1 MIGNKYLKG
10 LFEFQDEDTTINQL
24 LELLKSKDMKF
35 INSLY
40 EPIAIDNC
48 TYEEINYLIKISALI
63 DYYLQLHKIEVPS
76 WLRDERLSF
85 EKPYFYPKRLSDF
98 EKVKLQYVNPSPF
111 KARNVYF
118 DLHGIER
125 I

>member
-1 MIGNKYLKG
+1 MIGNRYLKS
-10 LFEFQDEDTTINQL
+10 LFEYPDEDTSINQL
-24 LELLKSKDMKF
+24 LELLKSKDTKL

-40 EPIAIDNC
+40 EPLDIDDC
-48 TYEEINYLIKISALI
+48 DDEEIEYLIKISALI
-63 DYYLQLHKIEVPS
+63 DYYLQLHKLEVPD
-76 WLRDERLSF
+76 WLRDGRLRF
-85 EKPYFYPKRLSDF
+85 EKPYFHSKRLTDF
-98 EKVKLQYVNPSPF
+98 EKVKLQYINPSPF

>member
-1 MIGNKYLKG
+1 MIGNKYIKG
-10 LFEFQDEDTTINQL
+10 LFEYQDEDTTINQL
-24 LELLKSKDMKF
+24 LELLKSKDTKF

-40 EPIAIDNC
+40 EPLDIDDC
-48 TYEEINYLIKISALI
+48 DDEEIEYLIKISALI
-63 DYYLQLHKIEVPS
+63 DYYMQLHKIEVPA
-76 WLRDERLSF
+76 WLRDERLRF
-85 EKPYFYPKRLSDF
+85 EKPYFHSKRLTDF
-98 EKVKLQYVNPSPF
+98 EKVKLQYINPSPF

>member
-10 LFEFQDEDTTINQL
+10 LFEYLDEDTTINQL
-24 LELLKSKDMKF
+24 LELLKYKDMKF

-40 EPIAIDNC
+40 EPLDIDKCND
-48 TYEEINYLIKISALI
+48 EEKKYLIKIAALI
-63 DYYLQLHKIEVPS
+63 DYYLQLHKLEVPT
-76 WLRDERLSF
+76 WLRDERLRF
-85 EKPYFYPKRLSDF
+85 EKPYFHSKRLTDF
-98 EKVKLQYVNPSPF
+98 EKLKLQYTNPSPF
-111 KARNVYF
+111 KVRNVYF

>member
-10 LFEFQDEDTTINQL
+10 LFEYLDEDTTINQL

-40 EPIAIDNC
+40 EPLDIDKCND
-48 TYEEINYLIKISALI
+48 EEIKYLIKISALI
-63 DYYLQLHKIEVPS
+63 DYYLQRMPWNRQV
-76 WLRDERLSF
+76 
-85 EKPYFYPKRLSDF
+85 
-98 EKVKLQYVNPSPF
+98 Q
-111 KARNVYF
+111 
-118 DLHGIER
+118 R

>member
-1 MIGNKYLKG
+1 MIGNKYIKG
-10 LFEFQDEDTTINQL
+10 LFEYQDEDTTINQL
-24 LELLKSKDMKF
+24 LELLKSKDTKL

-40 EPIAIDNC
+40 EPLDIDDC
-48 TYEEINYLIKISALI
+48 DDEEIEYLIKISALI
-63 DYYLQLHKIEVPS
+63 DYYMQLHKIEVPA
-76 WLRDERLSF
+76 WLRDERLRF
-85 EKPYFYPKRLSDF
+85 EKPYFHSKRLTDF
-98 EKVKLQYVNPSPF
+98 EKVKLQYINPSPF